1 MEDKKAKF
9 VIYIA
14 IALVAFICSSIVCSM
29 TGDISDWMV
38 ASMNTNEDQNNNGIL
53 DSSERGGFF
62 SFNSNDDNYN
72 AYDDTYSYDDEE
84 PGIVDKIMNKLFNS
98 DSGDYYSDS
107 SYYSSSSSN
116 DNPDILARILRMF
129 INGW

>member
-1 MEDKKAKF
+1 
-9 VIYIA
+9 
-14 IALVAFICSSIVCSM
+14 M

-72 AYDDTYSYDDEE
+72 AYDDTYSYDDGE

-129 INGW
+129 ING

>member
-129 INGW
+129 ING